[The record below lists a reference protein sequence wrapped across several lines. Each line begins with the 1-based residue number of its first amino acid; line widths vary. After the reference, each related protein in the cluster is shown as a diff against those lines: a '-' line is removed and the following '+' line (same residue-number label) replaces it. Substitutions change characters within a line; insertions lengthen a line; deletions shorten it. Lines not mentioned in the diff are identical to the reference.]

1 MLVTLGSSTTSLGRL
16 VLSSSPILSHLSPSL
31 RCGVLALAMADLST
45 QAPVLTGSVTENLKI
60 VHERMHQA
68 FEGSPDIVRA
78 VKIPRLVA
86 VSKLKPKELIIEA
99 YEAGQ
104 RYFGENYVQ
113 ELLEKSTDPDIL
125 TQCPEINW
133 HFIGHCQ
140 SSNVNKLLK
149 SRNLALMETVS
160 TSSLADKLQA
170 RCAKEEMKLNIL
182 VQVNTSGEDN
192 KSGVEPG
199 TPTLDLVQHIVDKCP
214 NLVFK
219 GVMTIGAFSNSIT
232 DHEKANPDFVKL
244 KETRQKVAEV
254 MKMPEQSLE
263 LSMGMSHDYEE
274 AVRIGS
280 TNVRVG
286 SSIFGARDK
295 H

>member
-1 MLVTLGSSTTSLGRL
+1 MRVSLGWSSRRLGRL
-16 VLSSSPILSHLSPSL
+16 VLSSQSL
-31 RCGVLALAMADLST
+31 ASLTLRSAGVTMAADLST
-45 QAPVLTGSVTENLKI
+45 NQAPVISGSVTENLKI
-60 VHERMHQA
+60 IHERMHQA

-78 VKIPRLVA
+78 VKMPRLVA
-86 VSKLKPKELIIEA
+86 VSKLKSKELIIEA

-104 RYFGENYVQ
+104 RCFGENYVQ
-113 ELLEKSTDPDIL
+113 ELFEKSTDPDIL
-125 TQCPEINW
+125 TQCPEISW

-149 SRNLALMETVS
+149 TRNLALMETVS

-170 RCAKEEMKLNIL
+170 RCAKEELKLNIL

-199 TPTLDLVQHIVDKCP
+199 TPTLELIQHIVDKCP
-214 NLVFK
+214 NLDFK

-254 MKMPEQSLE
+254 MKMSEQSLE

-295 H
+295 R

>member
-1 MLVTLGSSTTSLGRL
+1 
-16 VLSSSPILSHLSPSL
+16 
-31 RCGVLALAMADLST
+31 MADLST

-182 VQVNTSGEDN
+182 VQVRHFPISKRPTVDHWGNSRFAWEN
-192 KSGVEPG
+192 VEYGNMMDTVLIPS
-199 TPTLDLVQHIVDKCP
+199 
-214 NLVFK
+214 
-219 GVMTIGAFSNSIT
+219 A
-232 DHEKANPDFVKL
+232 
-244 KETRQKVAEV
+244 
-254 MKMPEQSLE
+254 
-263 LSMGMSHDYEE
+263 
-274 AVRIGS
+274 
-280 TNVRVG
+280 
-286 SSIFGARDK
+286 
-295 H
+295 